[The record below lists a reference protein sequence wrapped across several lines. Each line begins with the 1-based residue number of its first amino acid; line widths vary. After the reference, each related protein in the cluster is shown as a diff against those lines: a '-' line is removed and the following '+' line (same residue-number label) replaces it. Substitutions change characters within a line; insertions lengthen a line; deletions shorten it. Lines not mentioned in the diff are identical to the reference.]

1 MDKELPMAIA
11 PDGQVIQL
19 FVGTQ
24 MTAACQRCYMA
35 KLYCNEHKGWA
46 TAELLGVYC
55 EDYDIDDGDR
65 TLCAYWIP
73 VETNK

>member
-1 MDKELPMAIA
+1 
-11 PDGQVIQL
+11 
-19 FVGTQ
+19 
-24 MTAACQRCYMA
+24 MA